1 VPIYEYK
8 GMNAAGESATGILN
22 ADSPREARIKL
33 RKDNVFVISIAE
45 AGAKGQVGSP
55 KRSFEMKLPRFLQK
69 KRGAEVGLVT
79 RQLATLLEAGIP
91 LTDAIGALIE
101 QIADQNLEKVFRDV
115 REKVTQGA
123 SFGEALN
130 NHPDYFN
137 DLYVNMVKAGE
148 AGGSLDIVLTRL
160 ADYAAKQ
167 TKLRNRIGAALAY
180 PIIMIIIGIMV
191 VTVLMTF
198 VVPKIVQVVAQAG
211 RQLPMA
217 TVVLIKVSNAV
228 RYYWWAI
235 LLTVFAIMTIIRIVY
250 RTEAGRFFFDRF
262 FLRMPIFGELFRKQ
276 AVVRFSTTFSTLL
289 KSGIP
294 VLEALLIVRNI
305 VNNMVLANT
314 IDEVHKKILEG
325 ADIATPLKAS
335 GVFPPVV
342 GYMVAVGEQSG
353 RLETML
359 DKISEAYEDE
369 IDTTTQKVMSVIEPM
384 IIVVLAVVVAF
395 IVLAIL
401 LPILEQTKAVG

>member
-1 VPIYEYK
+1 MPIYEYK
-8 GMNAAGESATGILN
+8 GLNAAGESATGILN
-22 ADSPREARIKL
+22 ADSPREARNKL
-33 RKDNVFVISIAE
+33 RKDNVFVTTLTE
-45 AGAKGQVGSP
+45 ANASSKPSSR
-55 KRSFEMKLPRFLQK
+55 KFELKLPRFLQK
-69 KRGAEVGLVT
+69 KRGIEVGLVT

-101 QIADQNLEKVFRDV
+101 QVADQNLEKVIRDV

-123 SFGEALN
+123 SFGEALA

-148 AGGSLDIVLTRL
+148 AGGNLDIVLTRL
-160 ADYAAKQ
+160 ADYSAKQ

-180 PIIMIIIGIMV
+180 PIIMVIIGITV

-198 VVPKIVQVVAQAG
+198 VVPKIIQVVAQAG
-211 RQLPMA
+211 QKLPLV
-217 TVVLIKVSNAV
+217 TVVLIKVSNSV
-228 RYYWWAI
+228 RDFWWAM
-235 LLTVFAIMTIIRIVY
+235 LLAVFAIATLLRIVY
-250 RTEAGRFFFDRF
+250 RTESGRFFFDRF

-294 VLEALLIVRNI
+294 VLEALLIVRDI
-305 VNNMVLANT
+305 VNNKVLANT
-314 IDEVHKKILEG
+314 IQEVHKKILEG

-353 RLETML
+353 RLEAML

-369 IDTTTQKVMSVIEPM
+369 IDTTTQKVMSVIEPL

-401 LPILEQTKAVG
+401 LPILQQTKAVG